1 MAGSSVPSA
10 VGGVTHTMRFTPATA
25 AGSAFI
31 STDDGYSARPP
42 GT

>member
-1 MAGSSVPSA
+1 MAGSSMPDFA
-10 VGGVTHTMRFTPATA
+10 GGVTHTMRGTPATA